1 MDKITQ
7 LSANEEEVL
16 PFHGHVTVDIGIK
29 EFKRLVDSRIRKGR
43 VAMTYRNRLIRD
55 FKKRQWAMYHETF
68 PADNS
73 SVPTHSHN
81 GIDKLALV

>member
-7 LSANEEEVL
+7 LSAKETEVK
-16 PFHGHVTVDIGIK
+16 PFNPHVVVDLGIR
-29 EFKRLVDSRIRKGR
+29 EFKQLVDSRIRKGR
-43 VAMTYRNRLIRD
+43 VAKTFRNRLIRD
-55 FKKRQWAMYHETF
+55 FKKRQWAMYHEAF
-68 PADNS
+68 PEDNS